1 MPACDDDVDDDD
13 EDGLAAWLEREALHR
28 AAGEGDLAR
37 VKALLA
43 EGYPIDRFDDLSWT
57 PLHHAAR
64 NEHLEVVRHLIAAG
78 ADVNAHEEQRI
89 GDTVLKHVAPSCSLD
104 LARMLVDAGADP
116 TIPGWMGLTALDKSE
131 DRKSRKAV
139 PCGSCCSTPRH
150 SVIRPGRGSRSSRR
164 NPRKS
169 ARRGGLNVNT

>member
-1 MPACDDDVDDDD
+1 MPACDDDVNDDD
-13 EDGLAAWLEREALHR
+13 EDGLAAWLKREALHR

-104 LARMLVDAGADP
+104 IARILLDAGADP

-131 DRKSRKAV
+131 DRKSPQGRAV
-139 PCGSCCSTPRH
+139 RQLLLDAAT
-150 SVIRPGRGSRSSRR
+150 RR
-164 NPRKS
+164 NPTWPRLAQFSQKPKKKRK
-169 ARRGGLNVNT
+169 ARRPKR